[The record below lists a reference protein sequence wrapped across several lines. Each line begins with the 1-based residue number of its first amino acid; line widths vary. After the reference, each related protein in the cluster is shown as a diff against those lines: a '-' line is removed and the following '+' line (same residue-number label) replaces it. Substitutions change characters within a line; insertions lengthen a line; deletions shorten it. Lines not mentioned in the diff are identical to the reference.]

1 MQEYNI
7 NIMIINI
14 NYHLS
19 ELKRIGE
26 VEKLMIKK
34 MFSVGHRKMYGF
46 TKFTIIRAFG
56 DDIKNVVMKR
66 DMINNEGPVIVT

>member
-1 MQEYNI
+1 
-7 NIMIINI
+7 
-14 NYHLS
+14 
-19 ELKRIGE
+19 
-26 VEKLMIKK
+26 

-46 TKFTIIRAFG
+46 TKFTTKFTIIRAFG

>member
-1 MQEYNI
+1 
-7 NIMIINI
+7 
-14 NYHLS
+14 
-19 ELKRIGE
+19 
-26 VEKLMIKK
+26 

-46 TKFTIIRAFG
+46 TKLTIIRAFG